1 MITTE
6 LDRYEFTVA
15 NTDPVVF
22 RSGGTDIPIRD
33 ASHIKVYVTT
43 TGTFTVN
50 YSTSNVNLLDTAHGH
65 VNGQELTLSAGTT
78 LPTGLPASSI
88 CSLVNATEDD
98 FEVSLSVG
106 GSSLG
111 FINNGSGTLTWTKTL
126 LKTIT
131 TDYTVALVGTTAT
144 ISWASGKEPAV
155 SDKVLFLREVTFEQN
170 TDLQNNSQFEAE
182 SVESQLDLMVNM
194 SQQLK
199 NITGRQLR
207 FSNLLEASDA
217 TDAAATLTATAAGRA
232 NKTLRFDS
240 EGRLGVS
247 TVNLENSED
256 NVLDAKSW
264 ATESPGS
271 VNEYEEA
278 VASAVS
284 PTAYSAK
291 EHAVGS
297 PPDGSAKEWATTTT
311 DAVAGGLYSA
321 KQYAINAAASATA
334 AEGYTDAFDDR
345 YLGSKSSAPTVDNDG
360 ATLTDGALYFNTT
373 TDRMNV
379 YNLSTTTWL
388 DITIPSALDTTHFSA
403 SAIVTQAEGI
413 ASNDNET
420 TIPTCAAVKDFVDT
434 TVTAQDLDFQ
444 GDSGGALNIDLDSE
458 VLDIAGGT
466 GITTTGSGNEVS
478 IAHDAHTGDV
488 TGATTLTIANDAVTY
503 AKMQNVSADERI
515 LGRVSGADGVIEELT
530 KAQVLTFANVE
541 DGADVTDTTNVTAA
555 GALMDSECAG
565 LAALKAT
572 TGTFLTA
579 DQTKLDGI
587 EANADVTDATNV
599 TAAGALMDSECTDLA
614 AVKATEEPFTA
625 ALLSKLN
632 AIETSA
638 TSDQSASEIKT
649 LLEDGIDSVHYVNGS
664 IDTEHIGDLQVTAA
678 KVAADVATQ
687 AELDTVSGVANAAA
701 TTGKAIA
708 MAIVFGG

>member
-6 LDRYEFTVA
+6 LDRYEFTA
-15 NTDPVVF
+15 ATSTISNPVVF
-22 RSGGTDIPIRD
+22 RSSGTDVPIQN
-33 ASHIKVYVTT
+33 ASDIKIYVTT
-43 TGTFTVN
+43 TGVFTTAFA
-50 YSTSNVNLLDTAHGH
+50 TSNVNLLDSGHGH
-65 VNGQELTLSAGTT
+65 LNGQELTLSAATSIP
-78 LPTGLPASSI
+78 LGLPVSSI
-88 CSLVNATEDD
+88 CYVVNTATND
-98 FEVSLSVG
+98 FEVALASG
-106 GSSLG
+106 GTPLV
-111 FINNGSGTLTWTKTL
+111 FTNNGSGTLTWSKTL
-126 LKTIT
+126 LLALT
-131 TDYTVALVGTTAT
+131 TDYTVSLVGTTAT
-144 ISWASGKEPAV
+144 ITWASGKAPGV
-155 SDKVLFLREVTFEQN
+155 GDKVLFLRDVTFQQN

-199 NITGRQLR
+199 NTTGRQLR
-207 FSNLLEASDA
+207 FSTLLEAGDA
-217 TDAAATLTATAAGRA
+217 SDAAATLTATVAGRA

-240 EGRLGVS
+240 LGNLGVS
-247 TVNLENSED
+247 TVNLENTQD

-264 ATESPGS
+264 ASESPTS
-271 VNEYEEA
+271 VYEYDEG

-284 PTAYSAK
+284 PTEYSAK
-291 EHAVGS
+291 EHAIGA
-297 PPDGSAKEWATTTT
+297 PPNGSAKEWATTAT
-311 DAVAGGLYSA
+311 DIVAGGLYSA

-334 AEGYTDAFDDR
+334 AEGYADNFDDR
-345 YLGSKSSAPTVDNDG
+345 YLGSKSSAPTEDNDG

-373 TDRMNV
+373 TDRINV
-379 YNLSTTTWL
+379 YNLSTTTWI

-403 SAIVTQAEGI
+403 SALVTQAEGI

-420 TIPTCAAVKDFVDT
+420 TIPTSAAVKDFVDT

-478 IAHDAHTGDV
+478 VAHDAHTGDV
-488 TGATTLTIANDAVTY
+488 TGATSLTIANDAVTY
-503 AKMQNVSADERI
+503 AKMQNVSATNMI
-515 LGRVSGADGVIEELT
+515 LGRDSASAGIIEEITPANLLT
-530 KAQVLTFANVE
+530 MLGVE
-541 DGADVTDTTNVTAA
+541 ASADVTDATNVTAA

-579 DQTKLDGI
+579 DQTKLDAL
-587 EANADVTDATNV
+587 EASS
-599 TAAGALMDSECTDLA
+599 TA
-614 AVKATEEPFTA
+614 
-625 ALLSKLN
+625 
-632 AIETSA
+632 
-638 TSDQSASEIKT
+638 DQSASEIKT
-649 LLEDGIDSVHYVNGS
+649 LLEDGIDSVHYVDGS
-664 IDTEHIGDLQVTAA
+664 IDTIHIGDLQVTAA